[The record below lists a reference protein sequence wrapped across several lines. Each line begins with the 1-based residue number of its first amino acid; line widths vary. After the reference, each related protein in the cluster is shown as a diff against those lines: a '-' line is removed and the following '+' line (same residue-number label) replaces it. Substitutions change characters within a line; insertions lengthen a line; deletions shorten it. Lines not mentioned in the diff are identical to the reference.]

1 MQTVFNKNIKVYF
14 IVPNDVSNNEA
25 YFTHT
30 KKANNSSGSLP
41 LTTIS
46 YIKSII
52 GIDTSL
58 SFNTSINSLIM
69 KLLFQMKI

>member
-30 KKANNSSGSLP
+30 KKAYN
-41 LTTIS
+41 I
-46 YIKSII
+46 
-52 GIDTSL
+52 
-58 SFNTSINSLIM
+58 
-69 KLLFQMKI
+69 

>member
-30 KKANNSSGSLP
+30 KKANN
-41 LTTIS
+41 I
-46 YIKSII
+46 
-52 GIDTSL
+52 
-58 SFNTSINSLIM
+58 
-69 KLLFQMKI
+69 